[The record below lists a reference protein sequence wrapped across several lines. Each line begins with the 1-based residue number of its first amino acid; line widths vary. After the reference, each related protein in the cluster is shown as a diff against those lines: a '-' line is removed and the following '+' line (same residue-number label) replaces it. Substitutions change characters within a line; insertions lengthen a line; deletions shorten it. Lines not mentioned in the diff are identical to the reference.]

1 MTDLL
6 GLPPVLVDAQLR
18 HRRLEQRRRDP
29 EVARPV
35 EQVAENVVDLDRAR
49 RSAGHGTSKRRSR
62 SPSAGAGLALY
73 RILVNNAAYLHEA
86 MGTRPFWDAPVDLA
100 NIIGVGLRC
109 HHVATYYAA
118 PLLIAGRRSLVVNI
132 SFYGDAKDSEGFNR
146 IGSHWKNGVYQ
157 RVMLLRSIS

>member
-1 MTDLL
+1 M
-6 GLPPVLVDAQLR
+6 
-18 HRRLEQRRRDP
+18 
-29 EVARPV
+29 
-35 EQVAENVVDLDRAR
+35 
-49 RSAGHGTSKRRSR
+49 
-62 SPSAGAGLALY
+62 
-73 RILVNNAAYLHEA
+73 NNAAYLHEA